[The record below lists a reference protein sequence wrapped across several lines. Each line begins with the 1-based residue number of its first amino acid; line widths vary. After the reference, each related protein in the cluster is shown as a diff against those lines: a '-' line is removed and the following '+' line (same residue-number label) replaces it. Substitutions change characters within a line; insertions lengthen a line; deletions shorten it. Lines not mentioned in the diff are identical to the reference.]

1 MIKCTLC
8 PKECELAHSERG
20 NCRARVN
27 LDGKL
32 ITLVYGKPCAANI
45 DPVEKKPM
53 FHFLPSTRIFSI
65 ATAGCNLHCK
75 NCQNWDISQ
84 REPETIRNLD
94 LPPEA
99 VVRSAIRYRCPSIAY
114 TYSEPMTF
122 FEYTL
127 DTGAL
132 AGERGLKNV
141 LVTAAYINEEPLRE
155 LCKIADGANVDLKAY
170 SEKFYREVCDGDLQ
184 TVLRSLEVMREEGVF
199 VEVTNLVIP
208 TFNDEPGMIRKLCD
222 WLVKNMGPEVPLHF
236 SRFFPRYQMRNLY
249 PTPVNTL
256 ERARDIALD
265 AGMYYVYIGNV
276 PGEYE
281 DTYCPQC
288 GTLLISRTGYTVYK
302 NVLEGGK
309 CPVCGKTI
317 AGVWK

>member
-1 MIKCTLC
+1 
-8 PKECELAHSERG
+8 
-20 NCRARVN
+20 VN

-32 ITLVYGKPCAANI
+32 ITLVYGKPCAVNI

-53 FHFLPSTRIFSI
+53 FHFLPGTRIFSI

-84 REPETIRNLD
+84 REPETTRNMD

-99 VVRSAIRYRCPSIAY
+99 VVRAAMEYRCPSIAY
-114 TYSEPMTF
+114 TYSEPMIF
-122 FEYTL
+122 FEYTR
-127 DTGAL
+127 DSGAL
-132 AGERGLKNV
+132 AREKGLKNV
-141 LVTAAYINEEPLRE
+141 LVTAAYINEKPLRE

-170 SEKFYREVCDGDLQ
+170 SEEFYREICDGDLQ
-184 TVLRSLEVMREEGVF
+184 TVLRSLEIMRDEGVF

-208 TFNDEPGMIRKLCD
+208 TFNDEPRMIREMCE
-222 WLVKNMGPEVPLHF
+222 WLVENMGPETPLHF
-236 SRFFPRYQMRNLY
+236 SRFFPRYRMRNLY
-249 PTPVNTL
+249 PTPASTL
-256 ERARDIALD
+256 EKARDIALE

-281 DTYCPQC
+281 DTFCPEC
-288 GTLLISRTGYTVYK
+288 RKLLISRSGYRINE
-302 NVLEGGK
+302 NVLDDGK
-309 CPVCGKTI
+309 CPYCGKTI